1 MVSSNAKEF
10 IMKNN
15 SYERAV
21 EKARKMRNK
30 RRIEK
35 LSIALHDKKKE
46 SKECLKISDILNI
59 MKTIYK

>member
-1 MVSSNAKEF
+1 
-10 IMKNN
+10 MKNN

-35 LSIALHDKKKE
+35 LNTSLHKQKAVTNKP
-46 SKECLKISDILNI
+46 LKISDILNI
-59 MKTIYK
+59 MKTIYN